1 MTKKELL
8 SKLKGIRIIY
18 IVGICLL
25 LIDLFRDMIYQD
37 KSPFSDFTIGDGG
50 AFALMMSLWFL
61 MEVIYSICKHYV
73 QRNMGEC
80 CGDGGCRCNKS

>member
-25 LIDLFRDMIYQD
+25 MIDLFRNVIYLD
-37 KSPFSDFTIGDGG
+37 KSPLSDFTIGDAGI
-50 AFALMMSLWFL
+50 FSLMMSLWFL

-73 QRNMGEC
+73 EKNIKEC
-80 CGDGGCRCNKS
+80 CGVGECKCGK